1 MKNSGKLL
9 VSKEVDAS
17 IGNLQLPT
25 AKIMDGVYFV
35 RMADAK
41 GVQSLKLSIS
51 H

>member
-25 AKIMDGVYFV
+25 AKIMEGVYFV
-35 RMADAK
+35 RLKDAK